1 MLVNRLAFLSTIYF
15 QRGRKKN
22 SGESSDACPA
32 AAAAAASAAAA
43 GGGGGGGGGG
53 ALGGVNGRRCPCIR
67 GDAPVK
73 VSDCWAAA
81 PWGGEVGETGMLLRR
96 VRVCSGIRLAVV
108 GDGTFCWTGLCGAAA
123 AAARR
128 ADSSSASASLR
139 RRDSKSAAWDIIWYV
154 DKIIL
159 LCISL
164 HEIFSKRDWVEI
176 LKSVDYILF
185 SLSLLNNFQ
194 RFLFG
199 TRLIIKLL
207 LTGEGTIITQLDIFT
222 CVC

>member
-73 VSDCWAAA
+73 VSDCWAA

-128 ADSSSASASLR
+128 AVSISFAC
-139 RRDSKSAAWDIIWYV
+139 AWDIIWYV

-159 LCISL
+159 LSISL
-164 HEIFSKRDWVEI
+164 HEIFSKRD
-176 LKSVDYILF
+176 
-185 SLSLLNNFQ
+185 
-194 RFLFG
+194 
-199 TRLIIKLL
+199 
-207 LTGEGTIITQLDIFT
+207 
-222 CVC
+222 